1 MQPGGDLEN
10 AWMMSNH
17 VKWIK
22 GWTTMAA
29 HMYDGTYQRV
39 MTIACCDFQSE
50 DNDAQV
56 FFSLNLNHV
65 MARHGIP
72 HATFISS
79 MADSVQANWNIV
91 RIVYGSGDPKVPMEG
106 HECTCYFH
114 WKQSL
119 EKHMKSY
126 IKHELQD
133 QHRHLCFQY
142 RNASSMKDAETEYI

>member
-1 MQPGGDLEN
+1 VLWMALQSSEVLTIGPISNGINFQDKMMRIGCSMQPGGDLEN

-114 WKQSL
+114 WK
-119 EKHMKSY
+119 
-126 IKHELQD
+126 
-133 QHRHLCFQY
+133 
-142 RNASSMKDAETEYI
+142 